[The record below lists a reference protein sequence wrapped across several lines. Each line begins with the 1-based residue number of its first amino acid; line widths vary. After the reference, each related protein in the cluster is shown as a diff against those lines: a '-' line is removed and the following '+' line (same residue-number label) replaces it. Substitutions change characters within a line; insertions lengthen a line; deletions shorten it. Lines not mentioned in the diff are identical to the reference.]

1 MTEPFRQIEALR
13 DQMMEFLETERRDFL
28 PKIDILVKDFPGQSR
43 LSLSAEICYRSNWQN
58 GALKVRRRN
67 AWICQ
72 LKNCMGSL
80 EIFGPD
86 DVGNPTP
93 PAADPIQ
100 YTVVP
105 YIDPFTSTTATTT
118 SAQLRQETTESEFT
132 RVGPNSTANPS
143 SGLNIRLDGANAV
156 VDDIMDGMSSE
167 EDDRRASGVQRK
179 SSRKNR

>member
-1 MTEPFRQIEALR
+1 
-13 DQMMEFLETERRDFL
+13 MMEFLETERRDFL

-43 LSLSAEICYRSNWQN
+43 LSLSADICYRSNWQN

-93 PAADPIQ
+93 PPVDPIS
-100 YTVVP
+100 YTIVP
-105 YIDPFTSTTATTT
+105 YVDPFTSATTT
-118 SAQLRQETTESEFT
+118 SAQLRPETTESEIT

-156 VDDIMDGMSSE
+156 MDDIMEGMSS
-167 EDDRRASGVQRK
+167 DDDDTGVRRRSSGVQRK

>member
-1 MTEPFRQIEALR
+1 
-13 DQMMEFLETERRDFL
+13 MEFLETERRDFL

-43 LSLSAEICYRSNWQN
+43 LSLSADICYRSNWQN

-72 LKNCMGSL
+72 LKNCMGQL

-93 PAADPIQ
+93 PAADPIH
-100 YTVVP
+100 YTMVP
-105 YIDPFTSTTATTT
+105 YVDPFATATTT
-118 SAQLRQETTESEFT
+118 SAQLRPETTESEIT
-132 RVGPNSTANPS
+132 RVGSKSAANPS
-143 SGLNIRLDGANAV
+143 SGLNIRLDGADAV
-156 VDDIMDGMSSE
+156 MDDILEGISSDE
-167 EDDRRASGVQRK
+167 ESGVRRSSSGVQRK